1 VRTVPEDDLLSVD
14 EAAQLLKVSP
24 DTVRRAFDRGEI
36 SGQRT
41 SADPRAHRRLNRA
54 SVLAY
59 GEQLRGGG
67 GQPPSG

>member
-1 VRTVPEDDLLSVD
+1 MSDDELLSVD

-36 SGQRT
+36 AGQRT
-41 SADPRAHRRLNRA
+41 SADRRAHRRLSRA

-59 GEQLRGGG
+59 GERLRGEG
-67 GQPPSG
+67 GQAPSAT